1 MELEI
6 SAGTLKKILG
16 WAIALLVLAAAAVW
30 GWPKVSGQVAG
41 LLHRATPTPSD
52 PAQVAAVEGVEA
64 FFSLDAQKGV
74 DAWVERMCAL
84 TTQEG
89 CAIYQVMLKK
99 WAQQQMSAHPDLHNQ
114 ATVEEVEFV
123 GETAKAD
130 ATYRL
135 YRVVVRFSQPWDG
148 VEGLKGDTLTAY
160 ALVQKDDNAWR
171 FAGPL
176 DEQDA
181 QRYMPKQ

>member
-1 MELEI
+1 MELEV
-6 SAGTLKKILG
+6 STGTLKKTLG
-16 WAIALLVLAAAAVW
+16 WAAALFVLAATAVW
-30 GWPKVSGQVAG
+30 GWPQVSGAVTG

-52 PAQVAAVEGVEA
+52 PAQAAAVQGVEA

-74 DAWVERMCAL
+74 DAWVKRMCGL

-99 WAQQQMSAHPDLHNQ
+99 WAQQQMSDHPDLHNQ
-114 ATVEEVEFV
+114 ATVEQVEFV
-123 GETAKAD
+123 GETTRAG

-160 ALVQKDDNAWR
+160 ALAQKEGNAWR
-171 FAGPL
+171 FAAPL